1 MRAIFFCFGFVVF
14 SVCSL
19 QAQLPP
25 IGYWREH
32 LDYRPAIQVLK
43 GDKIYCATTAA
54 LFSVDDEEEIRRYSK
69 VTGLTDIGIRCI
81 GWDTTT
87 AQLVVAYN
95 NNNLD
100 ILRKEFVTNIGDIK
114 RSPISGNKTIYNI
127 YCRNGL
133 AYLCSGLGVIVT
145 NLTKYEIKDT
155 WLIGN
160 NGGQVKVNGL
170 CTDVSFYYAAT
181 EEGLKRASLNADP
194 SDYHNWTIVSGNN
207 GLPSGAFTNVIST
220 NNQVFAQKKDSV
232 FVLSGNTW
240 NLWYTDPA
248 WSVIS
253 ANATVNKVLL
263 CQQSNTGNARVIQL
277 SLTGSI
283 EKTFSQQG
291 FISRPLSAITESGK
305 VWVADSTNGLAGFTS
320 SGAVQFIPNGP
331 PGISTG
337 EMISDG
343 EQLYVAAGSVNNT
356 WQPLRNR
363 NGISQFSGNEWHS
376 SRYDNTPALNNIF
389 DFVSLAVDPVDKSL
403 WAGSYGGGLVR
414 FRNNTVN
421 VYRNGNS
428 ALQAAL
434 SDPGSYRVSGLAFDQ
449 NNNLWM
455 SNYGAAQ
462 DLVVRKADSSWKA
475 FTIPFPHTENAVSQ
489 VLVDDANQLWI
500 TSPKG
505 NGLFCYNY
513 GAGIDNTGDDKWK
526 NYLQGSGLGNL
537 PSNTVLCM
545 LKDKNGFIWIGT
557 DKGIGIIRCTGNVF
571 TPQGCDAL
579 LPVVQQDRF
588 AGLLFRDETVQA
600 MAADGADRKW
610 VGTKNGLWLLSPD
623 GSSIVYRFTS
633 DNSPLLSNDVK
644 KITVDPVTGEVFIA
658 TANGICSFRS
668 TATEGSLNN
677 NAVLVFP
684 NPVPPGYNGTIAVR
698 GLVNNALVKIAEMN
712 GRLVYQA
719 RALGGQ
725 MTWDGRDYLGNK
737 VASGIYLV
745 IVRNDV
751 GDEKIVTKI
760 AITSGR

>member
-1 MRAIFFCFGFVVF
+1 MRFVFFCFCFMVSGM
-14 SVCSL
+14 CSL
-19 QAQLPP
+19 LAQLPP

-32 LDYRPAIQVLK
+32 LDYRSAIQVLK
-43 GDKIYCATTAA
+43 GDKVYCATTAA
-54 LFSVDDEEEIRRYSK
+54 LFSVNDDDEIRRYSK

-81 GWDTTT
+81 GWDSTT
-87 AQLVVAYN
+87 AQLVIAYN

-100 ILRKEFVTNIGDIK
+100 VLKKETVTNISDIK
-114 RSPISGNKTIYNI
+114 RSPIAGNKTIYAI

-133 AYLCSGLGVIVT
+133 AYLCSGMGVIVA
-145 NLTKYEIKDT
+145 NLQKYEIKDT

-170 CTDVSFYYAAT
+170 CTDASFYYAAT
-181 EEGLKRASLNADP
+181 EEGLKRVAINADP
-194 SDYHNWTIVSGNN
+194 SNYTNWTIISGVN
-207 GLPSGAFTNVIST
+207 GLPAGPFTNVMST
-220 NNQVFAQKKDSV
+220 GNLVFAQKKDSV
-232 FVLSGNTW
+232 FVLSGSNW
-240 NLWYTDPA
+240 NLWYTDAA
-248 WSVIS
+248 WPIIS
-253 ANATVNKVLL
+253 ATAIDTKILV
-263 CQQSNTGNARVIQL
+263 CQQSGTGNARVIQL

-291 FISRPLSAITESGK
+291 FINRPFSTITESGK
-305 VWVADSTNGLAGFTS
+305 GWVSDSTNGLTRFTAT
-320 SGAVQFIPNGP
+320 GAVSFVPNGP

-337 EMISDG
+337 EMVSDG
-343 EQLYVAAGSVNNT
+343 EQLYAAAGGVNDL
-356 WQPLRNR
+356 WQSLRNR
-363 NGISQFSGNEWHS
+363 NGVSQFSVNEWHTF
-376 SRYDNTPALNNIF
+376 RYDNRPALNNIF
-389 DFVSLAVDPVDKSL
+389 DFVSLAIDPVDRSL

-414 FRNNTVN
+414 FRNNATSI
-421 VYRNGNS
+421 YGNGNS

-434 SDPGSYRVSGLAFDQ
+434 SDPGSYRVSGLAFDL

-505 NGLFCYNY
+505 NGIFCFNY
-513 GAGIDNTGDDKWK
+513 GSGIDNTGDDKWK
-526 NYLQGSGLGNL
+526 NYLQGGGLGNL
-537 PSNTVLCM
+537 PSNIVLCL
-545 LKDKNGFIWIGT
+545 LKDKNGFIWVGT
-557 DKGIGIIRCTGNVF
+557 DKGIGIIRCAGNVF
-571 TPQGCDAL
+571 GPQGCDAT

-600 MAADGADRKW
+600 MAADGANRKW
-610 VGTKNGLWLLSPD
+610 IGTKNGLWLLSSD
-623 GSSIVYRFTS
+623 GSTIVYRFTN

-644 KITVDPVTGEVFIA
+644 KITIDPVTGEVFIA

-668 TATEGSLNN
+668 TATEGSSTNTT
-677 NAVLVFP
+677 VLVFP
-684 NPVPPGYNGTIAVR
+684 NPVPPAYNGTIAVR
-698 GLVNNALVKIAEMN
+698 GLVNNALVKITEMN

-745 IVRNDV
+745 IVRNDA